1 MNSVAETQKIL
12 LGCDLDR
19 TIIPNGIQ
27 KESPLARPLLRRLAE
42 CPNIYLAYVSGRD
55 QKLILDAIE
64 EFYLPVPDYA
74 IGDVGTTL
82 YRIINGNWRLSD
94 DWSAEI
100 DQDWKSLD
108 REELTLL
115 LGNII
120 EIQLQEPER
129 QSRHKLSYYTDQNV
143 DYQALVINIRGRLAK
158 PGVRVSIIWS
168 VDEIDKIGLLDIIPA
183 RANKL
188 HAIRFLM
195 QQEQF
200 PEKHTVVA
208 GDSGNDL
215 DILTSGL
222 QAILVKNAAGDVRKQ
237 ALDALSRKCMT
248 NRLYLPRGNFLG
260 MNGNYAAGVLE
271 GLIHFIPETGTLI
284 AEAVEQIK

>member
-27 KESPLARPLLRRLAE
+27 KESPLARPLLRRLAQ

>member
-27 KESPLARPLLRRLAE
+27 KESPLARPLLRRLAQ

-129 QSRHKLSYYTDQNV
+129 QSRHKLSYYTDQNI